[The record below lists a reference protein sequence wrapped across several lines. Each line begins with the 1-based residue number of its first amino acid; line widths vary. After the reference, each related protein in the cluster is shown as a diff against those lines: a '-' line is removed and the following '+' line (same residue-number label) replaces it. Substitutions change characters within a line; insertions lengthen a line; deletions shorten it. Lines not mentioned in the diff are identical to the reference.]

1 MDTQRKRKHLRLRLG
16 PRCLSATPS
25 PPPSIIGSRGELRCV
40 CRRFQ
45 EIIHDFSS
53 PTESSQLGRP
63 SSIRFRERENRSKG
77 SRDAQPSAVCS
88 LIAAQ
93 VFLCLHYSLNNI
105 RFIHSAELL
114 LASNPQELHAM
125 QLTHEE
131 HHVQTRFQVPDEVLA
146 SAMAVVPFTST
157 SVSTSNYSMLQPAPT
172 LLLLPVVS
180 CCCCSSGIRL

>member
-1 MDTQRKRKHLRLRLG
+1 MRL
-16 PRCLSATPS
+16 SH
-25 PPPSIIGSRGELRCV
+25 
-40 CRRFQ
+40 RRFQ

-63 SSIRFRERENRSKG
+63 SSMRERTAA
-77 SRDAQPSAVCS
+77 RDPGMHNPALFVHSLQLRCSFACITVSTTFASFTLQNCCLQAIPKNCTRCS
-88 LIAAQ
+88 L
-93 VFLCLHYSLNNI
+93 HMKT
-105 RFIHSAELL
+105 
-114 LASNPQELHAM
+114 P
-125 QLTHEE
+125 E

-146 SAMAVVPFTST
+146 SEMAVVPFTST